1 MLRHIIVTGNV
12 AAGKSWILNQL
23 QSLFPNASIYPEF
36 INNDELALA
45 ILKRRFNNT
54 ISTLTFQN
62 FIMDKWV
69 IHSKLPQSEVNIYER
84 LPDDAVE
91 VFAKAFLNEEEYK
104 TQEHRLEELTMLPSY
119 KDMNSDNCTWIKY
132 NNDPLNSNINT
143 LISQIKLITTEFL
156 VIEVTSP
163 NYYQNYLMRNRD
175 GERYSKEDLDTI
187 DKMYQVYTKELKSK
201 INPVCIDL

>member
-23 QSLFPNASIYPEF
+23 QSLYPNASIYPEF

-69 IHSKLPQSEVNIYER
+69 IHSKLHQSEINIYER

-104 TQEHRLEELTMLPSY
+104 TQEHRLKELTMLPSY
-119 KDMNSDNCTWIKY
+119 KDMNSDNCT
-132 NNDPLNSNINT
+132 
-143 LISQIKLITTEFL
+143 
-156 VIEVTSP
+156 
-163 NYYQNYLMRNRD
+163 
-175 GERYSKEDLDTI
+175 
-187 DKMYQVYTKELKSK
+187 
-201 INPVCIDL
+201 